1 MYLLKI
7 QFFPHLTLNIFCL
20 YNIMGCNI
28 RALERNQISVKNE
41 KEKLNLWEQICSL
54 REDTFC
60 SEEVSGV
67 EFNCFLTMK
76 NVQVYVY
83 GMLIKGS
90 VHFHLPVFTS
100 LSYLPVFTSLAC
112 SFVFNNWY
120 VGDLWLSSAL
130 STVRGWF
137 FFHRFQ
143 KETNILY
150 WNSYFECTPRN
161 KQGRERF
168 WLVWKRF
175 CRPVVFMFLML
186 THEVKAQWSSC

>member
-83 GMLIKGS
+83 GVLIKGS
-90 VHFHLPVFTS
+90 VHFHLPAFTS
-100 LSYLPVFTSLAC
+100 LSYLPVFTSLSY
-112 SFVFNNWY
+112 SFVFKNWMLGIY
-120 VGDLWLSSAL
+120 GCRVHWVQLEDDSFFTDFKRRPIYCTGIRTSNVLQETNKVAKDS
-130 STVRGWF
+130 GWF
-137 FFHRFQ
+137 ENDSVDRSF
-143 KETNILY
+143 
-150 WNSYFECTPRN
+150 
-161 KQGRERF
+161 
-168 WLVWKRF
+168 
-175 CRPVVFMFLML
+175 
-186 THEVKAQWSSC
+186 SCF